1 MSKWQTVNEALDL
14 ILDRGP
20 CEDENIKPEEVPE
33 EEAVLNDDQGP

>member
-20 CEDENIKPEEVPE
+20 DETENIEPEEVV
-33 EEAVLNDDQGP
+33 EEAASWNRPQY